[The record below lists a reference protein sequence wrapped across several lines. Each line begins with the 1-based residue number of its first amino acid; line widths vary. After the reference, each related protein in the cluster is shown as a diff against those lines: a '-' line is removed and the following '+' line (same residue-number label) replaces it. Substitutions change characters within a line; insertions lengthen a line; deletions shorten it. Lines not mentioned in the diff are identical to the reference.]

1 MGIDPLS
8 HYSETA
14 TRSAAVVIR
23 SYSTSFGMACWLLG
37 VKERRDIE
45 NIYALV
51 RVADEV
57 VDGAAAAAGLAS
69 AAVCAQL
76 DALERETEQALGSGY
91 STNMVV
97 HAFAATAR
105 RVGIDASL
113 TAPFFTSM
121 RTDLLQHTHSPDT
134 LAEYIYGSAEVVGLM
149 CLKVFQAMDGVPGG
163 HGQQLADAAR
173 SLGAAFQKVN
183 FLRDL
188 GADSA
193 DLGRL
198 YFPGLDP
205 AAFNDHH
212 KDALLAE
219 IRHDLAVARAGMVF
233 LAPPARRAVRLAH
246 DLFLALVAKLARVPA
261 AQLIN
266 RRIRVPGWQKAF
278 IAVRVCLRRHRGVSR
293 DCAPVQPSPQ
303 IPEMTDFGP
312 TLASTTSSGT
322 ASANTAVPDPAVTG
336 TAVVGSAVS
345 ETATSEKAVEVSS

>member
-14 TRSAAVVIR
+14 ARSAAVVIK

-37 VKERRDIE
+37 AKTRRDIG

-57 VDGAAAAAGLAS
+57 VDGAAAAAGLDTV
-69 AAVCAQL
+69 AVCAQL
-76 DALERETEQALGSGY
+76 DALERETEQALSSGY

-97 HAFAATAR
+97 HAFAGTAR
-105 RVGIDASL
+105 RAGIDAAL
-113 TAPFFTSM
+113 TKPFFASM
-121 RTDLLQHTHSPDT
+121 RTDVSRSTHSPST

-149 CLKVFQAMDGVPGG
+149 CLKVFRAMEGAPAG
-163 HGQQLADAAR
+163 HEQQLLDSAR

-193 DLGRL
+193 ELGRL

-205 AAFNDHH
+205 AAFNDRH

-219 IRHDLAVARAGMVF
+219 IRHDLAVARTGMPF
-233 LAPPARRAVRLAH
+233 LAPPARRAVHLAH
-246 DLFLALVAKLARVPA
+246 DLFAALVTKLARIPA
-261 AQLIN
+261 ARLTQQ
-266 RRIRVPGWQKAF
+266 RVRVPGWHKAF
-278 IAVRVCLRRHRGVSR
+278 IAVRVCLRGHRVLSR
-293 DCAPVQPSPQ
+293 ESSPVQPSPQ
-303 IPEMTDFGP
+303 VPAWTPSGSTNPE
-312 TLASTTSSGT
+312 TT
-322 ASANTAVPDPAVTG
+322 
-336 TAVVGSAVS
+336 VS
-345 ETATSEKAVEVSS
+345 ELKVPETSVPETSMEVSS